1 MNILLSNDDGYR
13 APGLS
18 AMVEAVSDFGEVTV
32 IAPDQD
38 RSGTSSSL
46 TLTVPIR
53 VEQIANGYFVCSGTP
68 TDCVHLGITGLMP
81 QKPDMIISGINNAR
95 NLGDDVLY
103 SGTVGA
109 AMEGRFLDLP
119 AIAVSLAG
127 DEPAY
132 FDTAGNVVRELLEKL
147 LKTPLSAGTI
157 LNINVPDVPRDQIQ
171 GWDAT
176 RLGGRG
182 RALPTIKAVDPVG
195 KDIYWVGDAGAELD
209 AGPGTDFYAIARGCV
224 SITPLTADM
233 TDRRRL
239 SELDKWLGGAP
250 K

>member
-1 MNILLSNDDGYR
+1 MHILVSNDDGYR

-32 IAPDQD
+32 IAPNQD
-38 RSGTSSSL
+38 RSGASNSL

-53 VEQIANGYFVCSGTP
+53 VEQIENGYFVCSGTP

-81 QKPDMIISGINNAR
+81 QEPDIIISGINNAR

-109 AMEGRFLDLP
+109 AMEGRFLGLP

-127 DEPAY
+127 DDPIH
-132 FDTAGNVVRELLEKL
+132 FDTAGNVVRQLLEKML
-147 LKTPLSAGTI
+147 QTPLSPSNI
-157 LNINVPDVPRDQIQ
+157 LNINVPDLPRDQIN
-171 GWDAT
+171 GWQAT
-176 RLGGRG
+176 RLGGRD
-182 RALPTIKAVDPVG
+182 RACPAVRATDPVG
-195 KDIYWVGDAGAELD
+195 KDIYWIGAAGVEQD
-209 AGPGTDFYAIARGCV
+209 AGPGTDFFAIAQGYV

-233 TDRRRL
+233 TDRTRL
-239 SELDKWLGGAP
+239 AELDEWLGGAP
-250 K
+250 

>member
-1 MNILLSNDDGYR
+1 MHILVSNDDGYR

-32 IAPDQD
+32 IAPNQD
-38 RSGTSSSL
+38 RSGASNSL

-53 VEQIANGYFVCSGTP
+53 VEQIENGYFVCSGTP

-81 QKPDMIISGINNAR
+81 QEPDMIISGINNAR

-109 AMEGRFLDLP
+109 AMEGRFLGLP

-127 DEPAY
+127 DDPIH
-132 FDTAGNVVRELLEKL
+132 FDTAGNVVRQLLEKML
-147 LKTPLSAGTI
+147 QTPLSPSNI
-157 LNINVPDVPRDQIQ
+157 LNINVPDLPRDQIN
-171 GWDAT
+171 GWQAT
-176 RLGGRG
+176 RLGGRD
-182 RALPTIKAVDPVG
+182 RACPAIRATDPVG
-195 KDIYWVGDAGAELD
+195 KDIYWIGAAGVEQD
-209 AGPGTDFYAIARGCV
+209 AGPGTDFFAIAQGYV

-233 TDRRRL
+233 TDRTRL
-239 SELDKWLGGAP
+239 AELDEWLGGAP
-250 K
+250 

>member
-18 AMVEAVSDFGEVTV
+18 AMVEAVSNFGEVTV
-32 IAPDQD
+32 ITPNQD
-38 RSGTSSSL
+38 RSGASNSL

-53 VEQIANGYFVCSGTP
+53 VEQIENGYFVCSGTP

-81 QKPDMIISGINNAR
+81 QEPDMIISGINNAR

-109 AMEGRFLDLP
+109 AMEGRFLGLP

-127 DEPAY
+127 DDPIH
-132 FDTAGNVVRELLEKL
+132 FDTAGNVVRQLLEKML
-147 LKTPLSAGTI
+147 QTPLSPSTI
-157 LNINVPDVPRDQIQ
+157 LNINVPDLPRDQIS
-171 GWDAT
+171 GWQAT
-176 RLGGRG
+176 RLGGRD
-182 RALPTIKAVDPVG
+182 RACPAIRATDPVG
-195 KDIYWVGDAGAELD
+195 KDIYWIGDAGVEQD
-209 AGPGTDFYAIARGCV
+209 AGPGTDFFAIAQGYV

-233 TDRRRL
+233 TDRTRL
-239 SELDKWLGGAP
+239 AELGEWLGGTP
-250 K
+250 

>member
-1 MNILLSNDDGYR
+1 MHILVSNDDGYR

-32 IAPDQD
+32 IAPNQD
-38 RSGTSSSL
+38 RSGASNSL

-53 VEQIANGYFVCSGTP
+53 VEQIENGYFVCSGTP

-81 QKPDMIISGINNAR
+81 QEPDMIISGINNAR

-109 AMEGRFLDLP
+109 AMEGRFLGLP

-127 DEPAY
+127 DDPIH
-132 FDTAGNVVRELLEKL
+132 FDTAGNVVRQLLEKML
-147 LKTPLSAGTI
+147 QTPLSPSTI
-157 LNINVPDVPRDQIQ
+157 LNINVPDLPRDQIS
-171 GWDAT
+171 GWQAT
-176 RLGGRG
+176 RLGGRD
-182 RALPTIKAVDPVG
+182 RACPAIRARDPVG
-195 KDIYWVGDAGAELD
+195 KDIYWIGAAGVEQD
-209 AGPGTDFYAIARGCV
+209 AGPGTDFFAIAQGYV

-233 TDRRRL
+233 TDRTRL
-239 SELDKWLGGAP
+239 VELDEWLGGAP
-250 K
+250 

>member
-1 MNILLSNDDGYR
+1 MHILVSNDDGYR

-32 IAPDQD
+32 IAPNQD
-38 RSGTSSSL
+38 RSGASNSL

-53 VEQIANGYFVCSGTP
+53 VEQIENGYFVCSGTP

-81 QKPDMIISGINNAR
+81 QEPDMIISGINNAR

-109 AMEGRFLDLP
+109 AMEGRFLGLP

-127 DEPAY
+127 DDPIH
-132 FDTAGNVVRELLEKL
+132 FDTAGNVVRQLLEKMVQA
-147 LKTPLSAGTI
+147 PLSPSTI
-157 LNINVPDVPRDQIQ
+157 LNINVPDLPRDQIS
-171 GWDAT
+171 GWQAT
-176 RLGGRG
+176 RLGGRD
-182 RALPTIKAVDPVG
+182 RACPAIRARDPVG
-195 KDIYWVGDAGAELD
+195 KEIYWIGAAGVEQD
-209 AGPGTDFYAIARGCV
+209 AGPGTDFFAIAQGYV

-233 TDRRRL
+233 TDRTRL
-239 SELDKWLGGAP
+239 VELDEWLGGAP
-250 K
+250 

>member
-32 IAPDQD
+32 IAPNQD
-38 RSGTSSSL
+38 RSGASNSL
-46 TLTVPIR
+46 TLTVPVR
-53 VEQIANGYFVCSGTP
+53 VEQIENGYFVCSGTP

-81 QKPDMIISGINNAR
+81 KGPDMIISGINNAR

-109 AMEGRFLDLP
+109 AMEGRFLGLP

-127 DEPAY
+127 EDPSH
-132 FDTAGNVVRELLEKL
+132 FDTAGNVVRQLLDRML
-147 LKTPLSAGTI
+147 QTPLAPNTI
-157 LNINVPDVPRDQIQ
+157 LNVNVPDLPRDQIS
-171 GWDAT
+171 GWQAT

-182 RALPTIKAVDPVG
+182 RAFPTIRAKDPVG
-195 KDIYWVGDAGAELD
+195 KDIYWIGAAGVEQD
-209 AGPGTDFYAIARGCV
+209 AGPGTDFFAIAQGCV

-233 TDRRRL
+233 TDRARL
-239 SELDKWLGGAP
+239 TELDEWLGSAP
-250 K
+250 

>member
-1 MNILLSNDDGYR
+1 MHILVSNDDGYR

-32 IAPDQD
+32 IAPHQD
-38 RSGTSSSL
+38 RSGASNSL

-53 VEQIANGYFVCSGTP
+53 VEQIENGYFVCSGTP

-81 QKPDMIISGINNAR
+81 QEPDMIISGINNAR

-109 AMEGRFLDLP
+109 AMEGRFLGLP

-127 DEPAY
+127 DDPIH
-132 FDTAGNVVRELLEKL
+132 FDTAGNVVRQLLEKML
-147 LKTPLSAGTI
+147 QPPLSPSNI
-157 LNINVPDVPRDQIQ
+157 LNINVPDLPRDQIN
-171 GWDAT
+171 GWQAT
-176 RLGGRG
+176 RLGGRD
-182 RALPTIKAVDPVG
+182 RACPAVRETDPVG
-195 KDIYWVGDAGAELD
+195 KDIYWIGAAGVEQD
-209 AGPGTDFYAIARGCV
+209 AGPGTDFFAIAQGYV

-233 TDRRRL
+233 TDRTRL
-239 SELDKWLGGAP
+239 AELDEWLGGAP
-250 K
+250 

>member
-1 MNILLSNDDGYR
+1 MHILVSNDDGYR

-32 IAPDQD
+32 IAPNQD
-38 RSGTSSSL
+38 RSGASNSL

-53 VEQIANGYFVCSGTP
+53 VEQIENGYFVCSGTP

-81 QKPDMIISGINNAR
+81 QEPDMIISGINNAR

-109 AMEGRFLDLP
+109 AMEGRFLGLP

-127 DEPAY
+127 DDPIH
-132 FDTAGNVVRELLEKL
+132 FDTAGNVVRQLLEKML
-147 LKTPLSAGTI
+147 QTPLSPSNI
-157 LNINVPDVPRDQIQ
+157 LNINVPDLPRDQIN
-171 GWDAT
+171 GWQAT
-176 RLGGRG
+176 RLGGRD
-182 RALPTIKAVDPVG
+182 RACPAVRATDPVG
-195 KDIYWVGDAGAELD
+195 KDIYWIGAAGVEQD
-209 AGPGTDFYAIARGCV
+209 AGPGTDFFAIAQGYV

-233 TDRRRL
+233 TDRTRL
-239 SELDKWLGGAP
+239 AELDEWLGGAP
-250 K
+250 

>member
-1 MNILLSNDDGYR
+1 MHILVSNDDGYR

-32 IAPDQD
+32 IAPNQD
-38 RSGTSSSL
+38 RSGASNSL

-53 VEQIANGYFVCSGTP
+53 VEQIENGYFVCSGTP

-81 QKPDMIISGINNAR
+81 QEPDMIISGINNAR

-109 AMEGRFLDLP
+109 AMEGRFLGLP

-127 DEPAY
+127 DDPIH
-132 FDTAGNVVRELLEKL
+132 FDTAGNVVRQLLEKML
-147 LKTPLSAGTI
+147 QTPLSPSNI
-157 LNINVPDVPRDQIQ
+157 LNINVPDLPRDQIN
-171 GWDAT
+171 GWQAT
-176 RLGGRG
+176 RLGGRD
-182 RALPTIKAVDPVG
+182 RACPAVRETDPVG
-195 KDIYWVGDAGAELD
+195 KDIYWIGAAGVEQD
-209 AGPGTDFYAIARGCV
+209 AGPGTDFFAIAQGYV

-233 TDRRRL
+233 TDRTRL
-239 SELDKWLGGAP
+239 AELDEWLGGAP
-250 K
+250 

>member
-1 MNILLSNDDGYR
+1 MHILVSNDDGYR

-32 IAPDQD
+32 IAPNQD
-38 RSGTSSSL
+38 RSGASNSL

-53 VEQIANGYFVCSGTP
+53 VEQIENGYFVCSGTP

-81 QKPDMIISGINNAR
+81 QEPDMIISGINNAR

-109 AMEGRFLDLP
+109 AMEGRFLGLP

-127 DEPAY
+127 DDPIH
-132 FDTAGNVVRELLEKL
+132 FDTAGNVVRQLLEKML
-147 LKTPLSAGTI
+147 QTPLSPSNI
-157 LNINVPDVPRDQIQ
+157 LNINVPDLPRDQIN
-171 GWDAT
+171 GWQAT
-176 RLGGRG
+176 RLGGRD
-182 RALPTIKAVDPVG
+182 RACPAVRVTDPVG
-195 KDIYWVGDAGAELD
+195 KDIYWIGAAGVEQD
-209 AGPGTDFYAIARGCV
+209 AGPGTDFFAIAQGYV

-233 TDRRRL
+233 TDRTRL
-239 SELDKWLGGAP
+239 AELDEWLGGAP
-250 K
+250 

>member
-1 MNILLSNDDGYR
+1 MHILLSNDDGYR

-32 IAPDQD
+32 ITPNQD
-38 RSGTSSSL
+38 RSGASNSL

-53 VEQIANGYFVCSGTP
+53 VEQIENGYFVCSGTP

-81 QKPDMIISGINNAR
+81 QEPDMIISGINNAR

-109 AMEGRFLDLP
+109 AMEGRFLGLP

-127 DEPAY
+127 DDAIH
-132 FDTAGNVVRELLEKL
+132 FDTAGNVVRQLLEKKL
-147 LKTPLSAGTI
+147 QTPLSPSTI
-157 LNINVPDVPRDQIQ
+157 LNINVPDLPRDQIG
-171 GWDAT
+171 GWQAT
-176 RLGGRG
+176 RLGGRD
-182 RALPTIKAVDPVG
+182 RACPAIRATDPVG
-195 KDIYWVGDAGAELD
+195 KDIYWIGAAGVEQD
-209 AGPGTDFYAIARGCV
+209 AGPGTDFFAIAQGYV

-233 TDRRRL
+233 TDRTRL
-239 SELDKWLGGAP
+239 AELDEWLGGAP
-250 K
+250 

>member
-1 MNILLSNDDGYR
+1 MHILVSNDDGYR

-32 IAPDQD
+32 IAPNQD
-38 RSGTSSSL
+38 RSGASNSL

-53 VEQIANGYFVCSGTP
+53 VEQIENGYFVCSGTP

-81 QKPDMIISGINNAR
+81 QEPDMIISGINNAR

-109 AMEGRFLDLP
+109 AMEGRFLGLP

-127 DEPAY
+127 DDPIH
-132 FDTAGNVVRELLEKL
+132 FDTAGNVVRQLLEKML
-147 LKTPLSAGTI
+147 QTPLSPSNI
-157 LNINVPDVPRDQIQ
+157 LNINVPDLPRDQIS
-171 GWDAT
+171 GWQAT
-176 RLGGRG
+176 RLGGRD
-182 RALPTIKAVDPVG
+182 RACPAIRARDPVG
-195 KDIYWVGDAGAELD
+195 KDIYWIGAAGVEQD
-209 AGPGTDFYAIARGCV
+209 AGPGTDFFAIAQGYV

-233 TDRRRL
+233 TDRTRL
-239 SELDKWLGGAP
+239 VELDEWLGGAP
-250 K
+250 

>member
-1 MNILLSNDDGYR
+1 MHILVSNDDGYR

-32 IAPDQD
+32 IAPHQD
-38 RSGTSSSL
+38 RSGASNSL

-53 VEQIANGYFVCSGTP
+53 VEQIENGYFVCSGTP

-81 QKPDMIISGINNAR
+81 QEPDMIISGINNAR

-109 AMEGRFLDLP
+109 AMEGRFLGLP

-127 DEPAY
+127 DDPIH
-132 FDTAGNVVRELLEKL
+132 FDTAGNVVRQLLEKML
-147 LKTPLSAGTI
+147 QTPLSPSNI
-157 LNINVPDVPRDQIQ
+157 LNINVPDLPRDQIN
-171 GWDAT
+171 GWQAT
-176 RLGGRG
+176 RLGGRD
-182 RALPTIKAVDPVG
+182 RACPAVRETDPVG
-195 KDIYWVGDAGAELD
+195 KDIYWIGAAGVEQD
-209 AGPGTDFYAIARGCV
+209 AGPGTDFFAIAQGYV

-233 TDRRRL
+233 TDRTRL
-239 SELDKWLGGAP
+239 AELDEWLGGAP
-250 K
+250 

>member
-1 MNILLSNDDGYR
+1 MNMLLSNDDGYR

-38 RSGTSSSL
+38 RSGASNSL
-46 TLTVPIR
+46 TLKVPVR
-53 VEQIANGYFVCSGTP
+53 VEQIENGYFVCSGTP
-68 TDCVHLGITGLMP
+68 TDCVHLGITGLMS
-81 QKPDMIISGINNAR
+81 QGPDMIISGINNAR

-109 AMEGRFLDLP
+109 AMEGRFLGLP

-127 DEPAY
+127 EDPSH
-132 FDTAGNVVRELLEKL
+132 FDTAANVVRQLLERML
-147 LKTPLSAGTI
+147 QTPLSPSTI
-157 LNINVPDVPRDQIQ
+157 LNINVPDLPRDQIS
-171 GWDAT
+171 GWQAT

-182 RALPTIKAVDPVG
+182 RAFPTIRETDPVG
-195 KDIYWVGDAGAELD
+195 KDIYWIGAAGVEQD
-209 AGPGTDFYAIARGCV
+209 AGPGTDFFAIAQGCV

-233 TDRRRL
+233 TDRTRL
-239 SELDKWLGGAP
+239 DELDEWLGGAP
-250 K
+250 

>member
-1 MNILLSNDDGYR
+1 MHILVSNDDGYR

-32 IAPDQD
+32 IAPNQD
-38 RSGTSSSL
+38 RSGASNSL

-53 VEQIANGYFVCSGTP
+53 VEQIENGYFVCSGTP

-81 QKPDMIISGINNAR
+81 QEPDMIISGINNAR

-109 AMEGRFLDLP
+109 AMEGRFLGLP

-127 DEPAY
+127 DDPIH
-132 FDTAGNVVRELLEKL
+132 FDTAGNVVRQLLEKML
-147 LKTPLSAGTI
+147 QTPLSPSTI
-157 LNINVPDVPRDQIQ
+157 LNINVPDLPRDQIS
-171 GWDAT
+171 GWQAT
-176 RLGGRG
+176 RLGGRD
-182 RALPTIKAVDPVG
+182 RACPAIRARDPVG
-195 KDIYWVGDAGAELD
+195 KDIYWIGAAGVEQD
-209 AGPGTDFYAIARGCV
+209 AGPGTDFFAIAQGYV

-233 TDRRRL
+233 TDRIRL
-239 SELDKWLGGAP
+239 VELDEWLGGAP
-250 K
+250 

>member
-1 MNILLSNDDGYR
+1 MHILVSNDDGYR

-32 IAPDQD
+32 IAPNQD
-38 RSGTSSSL
+38 RSGASNSL

-53 VEQIANGYFVCSGTP
+53 VEQIENGYFVCSGTP

-81 QKPDMIISGINNAR
+81 QEPDMIISGINNAR

-109 AMEGRFLDLP
+109 AMEGRFLGLP

-127 DEPAY
+127 DDPIH
-132 FDTAGNVVRELLEKL
+132 FDTAGNVVRQLLEKML
-147 LKTPLSAGTI
+147 QTPLSPSTI
-157 LNINVPDVPRDQIQ
+157 LNINVPDLPRDQIS
-171 GWDAT
+171 GWQAT
-176 RLGGRG
+176 RLGGRD
-182 RALPTIKAVDPVG
+182 RACPAIRATDPVG
-195 KDIYWVGDAGAELD
+195 KDIYWIGAAGVEQD
-209 AGPGTDFYAIARGCV
+209 AGPGTDFFAIAQGYV

-233 TDRRRL
+233 TDRTRL
-239 SELDKWLGGAP
+239 AELDEWLGGAP
-250 K
+250 